1 MLRTRPR
8 SRERYPHK
16 SRPTESTRT
25 VQRWNDD
32 GSADVLVATKVSNK
46 TPDGKTI
53 ESGDRWVVA
62 AKKEGQLWKI
72 SQLIQVI

>member
-1 MLRTRPR
+1 M
-8 SRERYPHK
+8 EAG
-16 SRPTESTRT
+16 

-32 GSADVLVATKVSNK
+32 GSADVLVATKTLNK

-53 ESGDRWVVA
+53 ESGGRWVVTA
-62 AKKEGQLWKI
+62 QKEGQLWKI